1 MDESEN
7 QFNAELMRRVAQGDD
22 RAFKAL
28 YERLAPALFGMALR
42 MLNDAAEA
50 EDVLQEG
57 FTYIWRKAPSFDS
70 SRSSVFAWAVLIVR
84 HKAIDKLRIRQRDER
99 LRESATG
106 AADPGAAIDERSVQ
120 EPILRERSAQV
131 RSALE
136 QLVPEQRQ
144 ALELAFF
151 AGLTHEQIAERL
163 DAPLGTVKARIRRG
177 LVKLRSFVTGGLHG
191 RS

>member
-1 MDESEN
+1 
-7 QFNAELMRRVAQGDD
+7 MRRIAQGDD

-28 YERLAPALFGMALR
+28 YERLAPALFGIALR

-99 LRESATG
+99 LRESATR
-106 AADPGAAIDERSVQ
+106 AADPEAAVDERSVQ

-136 QLVPEQRQ
+136 QLAPEQRQ

-191 RS
+191 RG